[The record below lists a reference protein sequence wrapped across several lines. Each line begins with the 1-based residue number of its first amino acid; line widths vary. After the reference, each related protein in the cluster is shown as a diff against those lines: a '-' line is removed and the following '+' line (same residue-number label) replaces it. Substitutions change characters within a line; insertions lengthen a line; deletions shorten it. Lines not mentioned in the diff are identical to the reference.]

1 MNSIGGSLKWTVVL
15 SKESPPWKTVLL
27 WFSIISSSALAGVAF
42 GRFYGFLSAILLPLS
57 VSKYFVTM
65 TFELDEAGIKTQTVF
80 FKKQRPWSYYARYRA
95 DRTGVFLSP
104 FSDPSRLD
112 SFRGDYLYLSKD
124 VDRES
129 VLVFIKA
136 HLEHR

>member
-1 MNSIGGSLKWTVVL
+1 M
-15 SKESPPWKTVLL
+15 LL
-27 WFSIISSSALAGVAF
+27 WFSIICSSALAGVAF

-57 VSKYFVTM
+57 VAKYFLTL
-65 TFELDEAGIKTQTVF
+65 TFELDEAGVKIQTGF
-80 FKKQRPWSYYARYRA
+80 LKKQRSWSYYARYRV

-104 FSDPSRLD
+104 FSGPSRLD
-112 SFRGDYLYLSKD
+112 SFRGDYLYLSND

-129 VLVFIKA
+129 VQVFIKA